1 VARSLAAE
9 WNGRH
14 PAAERIVALEI
25 RFAQRNAVD
34 PAAPVTEMLVGAW
47 PDVDAAGS
55 GNLERFLE
63 AAGAGRAAD

>member
-1 VARSLAAE
+1 
-9 WNGRH
+9 
-14 PAAERIVALEI
+14 
-25 RFAQRNAVD
+25 
-34 PAAPVTEMLVGAW
+34 MLVGAW